1 MVITTVERI
10 LMRPK
15 IVVIDST
22 LGINLLM
29 TLKLRVLS

>member
-1 MVITTVERI
+1 MVITTVKRI